1 MVAVVHLVAQAALHG
16 DLGDAANLVGRHGY
30 LIIFILIAA
39 ESFAFPLPG
48 EVSLLVGAYEAQRG
62 VFGLGWVIVVGA
74 LAAMSGDNL
83 AYLFGRRAGRA
94 LIVRLLRFLHVRS
107 AYLARVD
114 AYFDL
119 HAGLTVLVAR
129 QLSPVRG
136 LAALSAGASRVAW
149 RRFAPFNALGS
160 LLWAAAVTLLAALF
174 VSRLD
179 ELADDLSLAGLIVVG
194 LILLAGAVLLWR
206 RLQRTAV
213 RPGQARRGTAR
224 REPAAALRAG
234 RERLETTDDTTSR
247 PAKPSPP
254 RSAAAEW
261 QCPLRAA
268 SSGRPRGTR

>member
-1 MVAVVHLVAQAALHG
+1 LS
-16 DLGDAANLVGRHGY
+16 
-30 LIIFILIAA
+30 A

-107 AYLARVD
+107 AYLERVD
-114 AYFDL
+114 SYFDL

-136 LAALSAGASRVAW
+136 LTALSAGASRVPW

-194 LILLAGAVLLWR
+194 LSPLAGAVLLWR

-213 RPGQARRGTAR
+213 RPARL
-224 REPAAALRAG
+224 ALRPPDEAQHRALG
-234 RERLETTDDTTSR
+234 VDRARSRIADDVTSR
-247 PAKPSPP
+247 
-254 RSAAAEW
+254 AAES
-261 QCPLRAA
+261 RR
-268 SSGRPRGTR
+268 SRPPTKLDSHVGEAQ